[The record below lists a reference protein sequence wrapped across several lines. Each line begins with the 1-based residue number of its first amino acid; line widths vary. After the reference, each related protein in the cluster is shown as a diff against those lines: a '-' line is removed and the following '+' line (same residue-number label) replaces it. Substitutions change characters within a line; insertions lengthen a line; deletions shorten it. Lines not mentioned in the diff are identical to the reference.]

1 MSNPMILNQSQVL
14 SGLATMTYTVPT
26 TGIYSVAV
34 QSTEI
39 PPSGISI
46 VVNDNASPV
55 YTAPALS
62 PTQSAIQFRQYFNWT
77 AADAI
82 TIVLSSSNANDLAI
96 NNVKT
101 NVIIQQGQ

>member
-26 TGIYSVAV
+26 TGIYSVAL

-46 VVNDNASPV
+46 VVNDNGSPV

-62 PTQSAIQFRQYFNWT
+62 PTQSAVQFRRYFNWT

-101 NVIIQQGQ
+101 NIIIQQGQ